1 MGIKENKR
9 LELDLSEKISNLFAD
24 LKTLAITTQ
33 NSISGSDI
41 IKTKITWIVEELKR
55 SVISHNKENLQI
67 QKEYFS
73 RSV

>member
-41 IKTKITWIVEELKR
+41 IKTKMTWIVEELKR